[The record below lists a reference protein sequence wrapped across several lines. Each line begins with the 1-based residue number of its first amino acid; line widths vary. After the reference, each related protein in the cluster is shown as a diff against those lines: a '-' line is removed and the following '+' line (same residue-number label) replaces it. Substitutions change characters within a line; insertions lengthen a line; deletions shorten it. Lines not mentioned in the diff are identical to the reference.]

1 MVSLDCPDAGE
12 HHMPSHTTQQ
22 YRMDIGEGVLVA
34 SWKVGEET
42 EDAEDF
48 GAVWGWHDG
57 VFTM

>member
-1 MVSLDCPDAGE
+1 
-12 HHMPSHTTQQ
+12 MPSHTTQQ